1 MIWIVTELFYPDE
14 VSTALIMTEIAEELA
29 KSSDVSVICGP
40 KGYEK
45 TYKPQES
52 SFNDKI
58 VIKRVNIV
66 PLNKNNLLARVLRLL
81 LLSFKMTYKVIRL
94 VQKNDHV
101 ILVTNPAFL
110 LLALGIIKPFKKFK
124 LSILIHDVFPE
135 NLVPGNILKSASW
148 KYKLL
153 KSVYDTA
160 YRKADKLIVLGK
172 DMKQLMS
179 NKLRHHIPPVEVITN
194 WADEGVFPLA
204 GFNKSEYLG
213 FDVTGKV
220 VLGFAGNLG
229 RLQGLPEFLG
239 AFKAASNKDVVLVLI
254 GDGALKKEI
263 KSIIENE
270 KVENVV
276 LLGAKPRHEQ
286 NLFLNACDI
295 GLVTLKAGMC
305 GLGVPSKTY
314 NIMAAGKALLY
325 MGDKKSEVDSYI
337 KNYLCGW
344 SFSVDELEE
353 LTSFLSNLCDEKRPA
368 ILVAGQNAHN
378 AATKFY
384 SRKKVLSKFQTI

>member
-1 MIWIVTELFYPDE
+1 MNWIVTELFYPDE

-40 KGYEK
+40 GGYEK
-45 TYKPQES
+45 TYKKQEKLI
-52 SFNDKI
+52 NDKI
-58 VIKRVNIV
+58 AIKRVNIIA
-66 PLNKNNLLARVLRLL
+66 LNKNKLLARVLRLL
-81 LLSFKMTYKVIRL
+81 FLSFKMTYKVIRL
-94 VQKNDHV
+94 VKKKDHL

-110 LLALGIIKPFKKFK
+110 ILALSIIKPFKKFK

-135 NLVPGNILKSASW
+135 NLVPGNMLKSTSW

-153 KSVYDTA
+153 KSIYDGA

-172 DMKQLMS
+172 DMEQLMN
-179 NKLRHHIPPVEVITN
+179 NKLRHHIPPIQVITN
-194 WADEGVFPLA
+194 WADEDVFPLA
-204 GFNKSEYLG
+204 DFNKSEYLG

-229 RLQGLPEFLG
+229 RLQGLPEFLS
-239 AFKAASNKDVVLVLI
+239 AFQAASNKNVVLVLI

-263 KSIIENE
+263 QSIIDNE
-270 KVENVV
+270 KLENVV
-276 LLGAKPRHEQ
+276 LLGSKPRHEQ

-295 GLVTLKAGMC
+295 GLITLKAGMA

-325 MGDKKSEVDSYI
+325 MGDKGSEVDNYI
-337 KNYLCGW
+337 KSYLCGW
-344 SFSVDELEE
+344 SFSVDEPDR
-353 LTSFLSNLCDEKRPA
+353 LTYFLSTVSEEMKSE
-368 ILVAGQNAHN
+368 ILIAGQNSNN
-378 AATKFY
+378 AAATFY
-384 SRKKVLSKFQTI
+384 NRKKVLSKFRYI